1 MSIEA
6 IAYVAAA
13 VLIYLAGLGTREA
26 VRWALG
32 EIAFTRA
39 VRGELDSFAARY
51 KEETGGR
58 IGVIDDFPDP
68 TLGRKSWLRDL
79 PEPTVEPGEYQPD
92 LKPGD
97 EPVPDD
103 EEYERARANHGAFRR
118 DHARGDEQMAAWPAN
133 GAQHRWD
140 ERTGEHTRDLSA
152 YIGFAHVES
161 EVAAP

>member
-39 VRGELDSFAARY
+39 VRGELDSFAARFQAQACV
-51 KEETGGR
+51 R
-58 IGVIDDFPDP
+58 IEDFPDP
-68 TLGRKSWLRDL
+68 AQARTWLRDL
-79 PEPTVEPGEYQPD
+79 PEPTVEPAEYEPD

-103 EEYERARANHGAFRR
+103 EEYERERASHGAFRR

-152 YIGFAHVES
+152 YIGFAHVET